1 MDSAVACATVDN
13 GNTLLSRHGPMHV
26 CARLTNRTRKK
37 SGVAHGTVTN
47 FFLHT
52 PNKKFK
58 VGITIMFNGVEHVTP
73 SNAGDAMTQSV
84 RARIG
89 VDGKGGGFDGCNRL
103 WLVYKSDV
111 YGPEH
116 AGQWLK
122 VRFGE
127 FLTREMRKGDVAFQ
141 MPPIEQAKDASDLHM
156 ILSSSSSHDSSV
168 AIIDETMTVSKRG
181 GGGRKRDKQ
190 PDDDDDEPMSLSK
203 VPEKRLRMIP
213 RRLESLISALYLLYS
228 VDSVKQ
234 VSERLAGQEESEWRT
249 LQSLLALEHAEVKE
263 LIDTAHS
270 IVALKGGA

>member
-1 MDSAVACATVDN
+1 MDSAMARATVND
-13 GNTLLSRHGPMHV
+13 GNELLARHGPMHV
-26 CARLTNRTRKK
+26 CARLTNRARKK
-37 SGVAHGTVTN
+37 SGVAHGAVTN
-47 FFLHT
+47 FFPHT

-58 VGITIMFNGVEHVTP
+58 VGITILFNGVEHVTP
-73 SNAGDAMTQSV
+73 SNAGDAMTQAV

-103 WLVYKSDV
+103 WLMYKSDV

-116 AGQWLK
+116 AGRWLK

-127 FLTREMRKGDVAFQ
+127 FLTREMRKADTAFQ
-141 MPPIEQAKDASDLHM
+141 MPPIDQAKDASDLHM
-156 ILSSSSSHDSSV
+156 ILSSSQDSSV
-168 AIIDETMTVSKRG
+168 AIIDETMTMSKRG
-181 GGGRKRDKQ
+181 GGGRKREPQ
-190 PDDDDDEPMSLSK
+190 PDDDAASSK
-203 VPEKRLRMIP
+203 TPEKRLRMIP

-228 VDSVKQ
+228 VDSVKE

-270 IVALKGGA
+270 IVVLKKGGSA